1 MTNISRDILVRR
13 FVNRTLNIAQAPH
26 KYSNFANRRL
36 IYYLFYLTELK
47 LISSQ
52 CASEYAFYED
62 KGGRFVFSLRKSAKT
77 DSLMYITIIIIGVVK
92 IFAKK
97 AFVRQSCSASDLSL
111 KYFMKL
117 ARLEQLDTFGM

>member
-1 MTNISRDILVRR
+1 M
-13 FVNRTLNIAQAPH
+13 
-26 KYSNFANRRL
+26 
-36 IYYLFYLTELK
+36 K

-77 DSLMYITIIIIGVVK
+77 DSLMYITIIIIIIIGVVK

-97 AFVRQSCSASDLSL
+97 AFVRQSFSASDLSL